1 MTTYATLAEAV
12 EREILPALGDRS
24 GEFDV
29 AAIAD
34 KVVEYVTPTDPA
46 GNLLVGR
53 AGFVQV
59 VDAPGFWEVAFRHER

>member
-12 EREILPALGDRS
+12 EREVLPALGERA
-24 GEFDV
+24 GQFDV
-29 AAIAD
+29 MAIARE
-34 KVVEYVTPTDPA
+34 VFEYVTPTDPA

-59 VDAPGFWEVAFRHER
+59 VDVAEFWEVAFDHKR